1 MIHIGICGALGRMG
15 QEIERCLKE
24 EQNAA
29 SKASGENVARN
40 SSDSKSDKSTT
51 RSSKTSRESTAQS
64 GKASD
69 DNTAVLGFAFDKG
82 ANLSKLFEKSS
93 VIIDFSAPSATK
105 TLLEFARTS
114 PKPLV
119 IGTTGLDEKT
129 LELIQNASV
138 AMPVFYAT
146 NMSLGVAVLNLLA
159 KQAATLLKGFDIEI
173 VEMHHRHK
181 KDAPSG
187 TAMTLAQSVASARNL
202 DLNKVRVSGRNGLI
216 GERGRDEIAVMSLRG
231 GDIVGKHT
239 IGFYE
244 NGEFLEL
251 SHTATSRATFAKG
264 AITIAKWLVS
274 QNAGYYTMN
283 DFLRI

>member
-15 QEIERCLKE
+15 QEIECVLKGDCE
-24 EQNAA
+24 A
-29 SKASGENVARN
+29 
-40 SSDSKSDKSTT
+40 D
-51 RSSKTSRESTAQS
+51 
-64 GKASD
+64 
-69 DNTAVLGFAFDKG
+69 LGFAFDKG
-82 ANLSKLFEKSS
+82 AELNELFEKSS
-93 VIIDFSAPSATK
+93 VIIDFSAPNATK
-105 TLLEFARTS
+105 ALLEFARTS

-129 LELIQNASV
+129 LELMQNASV

-146 NMSLGVAVLNLLA
+146 NMSLGIAVLNLLA

-187 TAMTLAQSVASARNL
+187 TAMTLAQNVAKTRNL
-202 DLNKVRVSGRNGLI
+202 DLKSVCVSGREGII
-216 GERGRDEIAVMSLRG
+216 GERKSDEIAVMSLRG

-244 NGEFLEL
+244 NGEFLEI
-251 SHTATSRATFAKG
+251 SHTATSRTTFAKG
-264 AITIAKWLVS
+264 AVTIAKWLS
-274 QNAGYYTMN
+274 RQNAGYYTMN
-283 DFLRI
+283 DFLGM